1 MSRLLSLT
9 LIWLVM
15 AGFASAAGKKYAL
28 VIGVKTY
35 RPGQPLPEL
44 AFTENDADGLA
55 KVLKAG
61 GYDVTLM
68 TQTVGRTQGQ
78 EVFAPLSDYIRDQ
91 LSALLESPFLK
102 DEDVV
107 LIALAGHGVQF
118 EMVDDAGKKTPKFYF
133 CPADADVAKLKT
145 ANEITDRNRLI
156 DLGELYAALNT
167 CKAGG
172 KLLLVDACRNDPT
185 KPGVTRT
192 LASAT
197 LPPLPPPP
205 GGTAVFFS
213 CSAHQQAFEDKDLQ
227 HGVFFQQVIDALRGD
242 ADTSTAKKAADG
254 EITLAELSEHV
265 SSSTYDYVRK
275 KYQGA
280 KQAPE
285 LKGEFRLSIPLIS
298 VAVATPAKPK
308 PVMPK
313 PSPAS
318 KSSGFVAGTRA
329 GEVQEITLPGDVK
342 MKMVWCPPGTFT
354 MGSPASEKDREDNE
368 NQVEVALTKGYWL
381 GQTEVTQ
388 AQWTAVMGSTSKPW
402 SGKDYV
408 QEGSNYPASYVSHGM
423 KEDGSVEADSATAF
437 CERLTELERKA
448 SRLPSGW
455 KYALPSEAEWEYA
468 CRAGTK
474 TAYSFGNDESQLSE
488 YAWWGGILGDGNAK
502 TEQYGHAVGTKK
514 ANAWG
519 LFDMHGNLYEWCRD
533 GYADQPLGGADPV
546 NTSAVDRRV
555 LRGGSWGLSARSTRS
570 AFRNWYTPEDRG
582 DNSGFRVSRTQ

>member
-9 LIWLVM
+9 LIWLAL
-15 AGFASAAGKKYAL
+15 AGLASAAGKKYAL

-55 KVLKAG
+55 EVLKAG

-78 EVFAPLSDYIRDQ
+78 EVYAPLSDYIRDQ
-91 LSALLESPFLK
+91 LSALLDSPFLK

-107 LIALAGHGVQF
+107 LIALAGHGVQY

-145 ANEITDRNRLI
+145 ANEISDRNRLI

-172 KLLLVDACRNDPT
+172 KLMLVDACRNDPT

-213 CSAHQQAFEDKDLQ
+213 CSAHQQAFEDKDLE

-265 SSSTYDYVRK
+265 SSSTYDYVRR

-298 VAVATPAKPK
+298 VAVTSRSKLKPTIQK
-308 PVMPK
+308 PRK
-313 PSPAS
+313 S
-318 KSSGFVAGTRA
+318 KKMEAFVAGTKA
-329 GEVQEITLPGDVK
+329 GEVEEITLPGDVT
-342 MKMVWCPPGTFT
+342 MTFVWCPPGKFT
-354 MGSPASEKDREDNE
+354 MGSPTSEKLRNE
-368 NQVEVALTKGYWL
+368 NEKQVEVTLTKGYWL

-388 AQWTAVMGSTSKPW
+388 AQWTAVMGASSQPW
-402 SGKDYV
+402 SGRGNI
-408 QEGSNYPASYVSHGM
+408 QEGPNYPAS
-423 KEDGSVEADSATAF
+423 SVCYGAKSEGTGQADSATAF
-437 CERLTELERKA
+437 CEKLSEMELKA
-448 SRLPSGW
+448 GRLPKGW
-455 KYALPSEAEWEYA
+455 KYSLPTEAEWEYA

-474 TAYSFGNDESQLSE
+474 TAYSFGDDQWLLNE
-488 YAWWGGILGDGNAK
+488 YAWWGGQYDDGNTTKELYAH
-502 TEQYGHAVGTKK
+502 TVATKK
-514 ANAWG
+514 PNPWG
-519 LFDMHGNLYEWCRD
+519 LYDMHGNTEEWCRD
-533 GYADQPLGGADPV
+533 GYADQLLGGRDPL
-546 NTSAVDRRV
+546 NTRGGDRV
-555 LRGGSWGLSARSTRS
+555 LRGGSWANSGNSSRS
-570 AFRNWYTPEDRG
+570 ATRNWKSPDERY
-582 DNSGFRVSRTQ
+582 SFIGFRVSRTQ